1 MSLLDLPAP
10 PPALPPLPLRL
21 SPPVPLAT
29 RGVMLP
35 PPPASALRVL
45 LGAAVAAAGDGAAS
59 VGFAVRLFDL
69 LVDRD
74 PTRDADATRVF
85 VRTTGAALGA
95 AATAA
100 AAESPGRAFS
110 VRPAGPVADGIAL
123 LFLATGPAATV
134 ASVVVALP
142 LAMGFS
148 PVAGRRRGL
157 ARLLAPAAGNPAAAA
172 VAAPVRALFLGT
184 GSAAPAAVAASA
196 AAAGGLFVAAVPP
209 PVVIALPIVPPLDP
223 DDDSWKLAVCSEE
236 GVVKQVWMDWSVR
249 EGYTIAPPTCA
260 EGVCSGSAPSI
271 YCKGDREIAR
281 ARREIFLA
289 GAIR

>member
-1 MSLLDLPAP
+1 MRPDARSPRWCVLVLRYSIALPAP
-10 PPALPPLPLRL
+10 PPALPPLPRRL
-21 SPPVPLAT
+21 SPPTPLAT
-29 RGVMLP
+29 RG
-35 PPPASALRVL
+35 
-45 LGAAVAAAGDGAAS
+45 AAG

-74 PTRDADATRVF
+74 PTRDADPTRVF

-95 AATAA
+95 AAAA
-100 AAESPGRAFS
+100 AAVEPPGRAFS

-123 LFLATGPAATV
+123 LFLATGRAATV

-148 PVAGRRRGL
+148 PVVGRRRGL
-157 ARLLAPAAGNPAAAA
+157 ARLLAHAAGNPAAAA
-172 VAAPVRALFLGT
+172 IATPVRALFLGT
-184 GSAAPAAVAASA
+184 GWAAPAAA

-209 PVVIALPIVPPLDP
+209 PVVITLPIVPPLDP
-223 DDDSWKLAVCSEE
+223 DDSWKLAVCSEE
-236 GVVKQVWMDWSVR
+236 GMGRQVWMDWSVR

-260 EGVCSGSAPSI
+260 EVVCSGSAPPI

-281 ARREIFLA
+281 ARREILLA
-289 GAIR
+289 GAMR